1 MISAAALPPSR
12 VDPAGLVR
20 LGSLGLRTRRLR
32 AGLSALGV
40 AIGIA
45 AMVAVLGVSESSQA
59 NLLNELNQ
67 LGTNLLTVS
76 PGNTLFGQTATLP
89 TEAPRTIGRLDSVQR
104 ATSTGVVGGATVRR
118 TDRIPLVQT
127 QGISVRWTD
136 LSLLDTLGGSMARGR
151 WLNAVTARYP
161 TVVLGSV
168 AAQRLGIVDLDETT
182 QVYIG
187 GQWYTVVGV
196 LNPLQL
202 APEIDRSALVG
213 LPVATDRF
221 FATGAPDTVYVRAAP
236 DQVLHTRDLL
246 PRAANPEHPEEVE
259 VSRPSDALAAQAAVN
274 TTFTQLLL
282 GLGAVALLVGGVGI
296 ANVMVISVLERRSE
310 VGLRRAL
317 GATRALI
324 GLQFLSESL
333 LLSLLGGLAG
343 VALGAAATA
352 AYALGQGLPVVVPP
366 LAAGGGLAAALVVG
380 AVAGLYPA
388 SRAARM
394 APTEALRTV

>member
-1 MISAAALPPSR
+1 VIRAALPPSR

-59 NLLNELNQ
+59 NLVNELNQ

-76 PGNTLFGQTATLP
+76 PGNTLFGQSATLP
-89 TEAPRTIGRLDSVQR
+89 VEAPQTIGRLDSVLR
-104 ATSTGVVGGATVRR
+104 ASSTGAVGGVTVRR
-118 TDRIPLVQT
+118 TDQIPLVQT

-136 LSLLDTLGGSMARGR
+136 LSLLGTLGGSMALGR
-151 WLNAVTARYP
+151 WLNAATARYP

-168 AAQRLGIVDLDETT
+168 AAQRLGIVDLDQTT

-196 LNPLQL
+196 LNSLPL
-202 APEIDRSALVG
+202 APEIDRSALIG
-213 LPVATDRF
+213 LPIAMARF
-221 FATGAPDTVYVRAAP
+221 FATGAADTVYVRAAP
-236 DQVLHTRDLL
+236 DHVLQARDLI
-246 PRAANPEHPEEVE
+246 PKAANPEHPEEVD

-274 TTFTQLLL
+274 TAFTQLLL

-317 GATRALI
+317 GATRGLI

-343 VALGAAATA
+343 VGLGAAATA
-352 AYALGQGLPVVVPP
+352 VYALAQGLPVVVPP
-366 LAAGGGLAAALVVG
+366 VAVGGGLTAALVVG

>member
-1 MISAAALPPSR
+1 MPASR

-32 AGLSALGV
+32 ASLSALGV

-59 NLLNELNQ
+59 NLVNELNQ
-67 LGTNLLTVS
+67 LGTNLLTVT

-89 TEAPRTIGRLDSVQR
+89 VEAPQTIGRLDSVRR
-104 ATSTGVVGGATVRR
+104 ATSTGVIGGVTVRR
-118 TDRIPLVQT
+118 TDQIPLTQT
-127 QGISVRWTD
+127 EGISVRWTD
-136 LSLLDTLGGSMARGR
+136 LSLLDTLGGSMALGR
-151 WLNAVTARYP
+151 WLNAATAHYP

-168 AAQRLGIVDLDETT
+168 AAQRLGIVDLDQTT
-182 QVYIG
+182 QIYIN
-187 GQWYTVVGV
+187 GQWYTVLGV
-196 LNPLQL
+196 LSSLPL
-202 APEIDRSALVG
+202 AAEIDRSALIG
-213 LPVATDRF
+213 LPIARARF
-221 FATGAPDTVYVRAAP
+221 FATGAPDTLYVRAAS
-236 DQVLHTRDLL
+236 DQVLHARDLL
-246 PRAANPEHPEEVE
+246 PKAANPEHPEEVE

-274 TTFTQLLL
+274 ATFTQLLL

-317 GATRALI
+317 GATRGLI

-352 AYALGQGLPVVVPP
+352 IFALAQGLPVVVPP
-366 LAAGGGLAAALVVG
+366 VAAGGGLAAALVVG